1 LGLYCLRRKEM
12 KVRTATFTLAA
23 AAALLQTFTALG
35 GAAPV
40 FAVGGGGT
48 QAGTAILTVTSGLAA
63 PPGAA
68 NPLAGKPLIL
78 FRESFDAF
86 LRRRGMFQGPPG
98 APAKLPPLGVW
109 AYSCQTGSPACK
121 QALYEMR
128 PLSAGEVK
136 TDAAGRGVLPGV
148 PPGTYYLFSLA
159 PHNGRLLVWDLRVV
173 LKPGS
178 NSVTLDQRNSAPLD
192 ADAARANPPAG
203 EGESAADSRPCP
215 AAEAPRAPRPGA
227 QANSVLSVVGTG
239 YVYTRTTVD
248 SRTGQPTGTPYTER
262 GNFSH
267 TTLYLLDEDAD
278 VILQRAGIEPGMM
291 GSRLGMLAF
300 LDAGTQLE
308 KVSELGAL
316 AAAFGQPGALSEI
329 TAMSKPDL
337 DCAMKS
343 IRAHSLA
350 EMTTDANARGTFPGV
365 PPGTYYLFGRF
376 YRVNKPVRAGAVSWN
391 QRVTLRPGQNLLRL
405 SVDNAALK

>member
-1 LGLYCLRRKEM
+1 MRARTTVLSIVAAAVLLQAFINPGQTSGAASGSA
-12 KVRTATFTLAA
+12 VAGGGPQTAT
-23 AAALLQTFTALG
+23 
-35 GAAPV
+35 
-40 FAVGGGGT
+40 AV
-48 QAGTAILTVTSGLAA
+48 LTVTSGFAA
-63 PPGAA
+63 QPGGV
-68 NPLAGKPLIL
+68 NPLADKPLIL
-78 FRESFDAF
+78 FRESFGEF
-86 LRRRGMFQGPPG
+86 LKRKGMFQGPPG

-128 PLSAGEVK
+128 PYSAGEVK
-136 TDAAGRGVLPGV
+136 TDAVGRGVLPGV

-173 LKPGS
+173 LKAGA
-178 NSVTLDQRNSAPLD
+178 NSLALDQRNSAPLD
-192 ADAARANPPAG
+192 ANAARASTPAAG
-203 EGESAADSRPCP
+203 GESAAESRPCP
-215 AAEAPRAPRPGA
+215 AAEAPRAARPGA
-227 QANSVLSVVGTG
+227 RANSVLSVVGMG
-239 YVYTRTTVD
+239 YVYTRTTID
-248 SRTGQPTGTPYTER
+248 TRTGQPTGTQYTER
-262 GNFSH
+262 GNFSD

-278 VILQRAGIEPGMM
+278 DILQSAGIEPGMM

-300 LDAGTQLE
+300 LDASTQLE

-329 TAMSKPDL
+329 TGMSKPDL
-337 DCAMKS
+337 DCAMKA
-343 IRAHSLA
+343 IRAHSVA

-391 QRVTLRPGQNLLRL
+391 QRVTLKPGQNLLRL
-405 SVDNAALK
+405 SVDDAALK

>member
-1 LGLYCLRRKEM
+1 M
-12 KVRTATFTLAA
+12 KARTAVLTLAA
-23 AAALLQTFTALG
+23 AAALLQMFTGLS
-35 GAAPV
+35 GAAPGS
-40 FAVGGGGT
+40 AVGGGSPQT
-48 QAGTAILTVTSGLAA
+48 GTAVLTVTSGLAA
-63 PPGAA
+63 QPGAV
-68 NPLAGKPLIL
+68 NPLAGKPLVL

-86 LRRRGMFQGPPG
+86 LRRKGMFQGPPG

-109 AYSCQTGSPACK
+109 ANSCQTGSPACK
-121 QALYEMR
+121 QALYEMQ
-128 PLSAGEVK
+128 PNSAGETK

-173 LKPGS
+173 LKPGA
-178 NSVTLDQRNSAPLD
+178 NSVTLDQSNTAPLD
-192 ADAARANPPAG
+192 ANAARTNPPAG
-203 EGESAADSRPCP
+203 GGESAAASRPCP
-215 AAEAPRAPRPGA
+215 VTEAPRAAKPGA
-227 QANSVLSVVGTG
+227 RANSVLSVVGTG

-248 SRTGQPTGTPYTER
+248 SRTGQPIGPQYTER
-262 GNFSH
+262 GNFSD
-267 TTLYLLDEDAD
+267 TTLYLLDEDAET
-278 VILQRAGIEPGMM
+278 ILQSAGIEPGMM

-300 LDAGTQLE
+300 LDASTQLE

-316 AAAFGQPGALSEI
+316 AAAFGQPGAVSEI

-337 DCAMKS
+337 DCAMKA
-343 IRAHSLA
+343 IRAHSVA
-350 EMTTDANARGTFPGV
+350 EMTTDANARGAFPGV

-391 QRVTLRPGQNLLRL
+391 QRVTLKPGQNLLRL

>member
-1 LGLYCLRRKEM
+1 M
-12 KVRTATFTLAA
+12 KARTVVLTLAA
-23 AAALLQTFTALG
+23 AAALLQAFINPGQTS
-35 GAAPV
+35 GAGSA
-40 FAVGGGGT
+40 GGGGGPQT
-48 QAGTAILTVTSGLAA
+48 GTAVLTVTSGFAA
-63 PPGAA
+63 QPGAV
-68 NPLAGKPLIL
+68 NPLAVKPLIL
-78 FRESFDAF
+78 FRESFGAF
-86 LRRRGMFQGPPG
+86 LKRKGMFQGPPG

-109 AYSCQTGSPACK
+109 ASSCQTGSPACK
-121 QALYEMR
+121 QALYEMQ
-128 PLSAGEVK
+128 PLSAGEAK

-173 LKPGS
+173 LKAGA
-178 NSVTLDQRNSAPLD
+178 NSVALDQQNSAPLD
-192 ADAARANPPAG
+192 ADSARANPPAG
-203 EGESAADSRPCP
+203 GSESAAESRPCP
-215 AAEAPRAPRPGA
+215 VTQAPGA
-227 QANSVLSVVGTG
+227 ARRRAGANSVLSVVGTG

-248 SRTGQPTGTPYTER
+248 SKTGRPIGQPYTER
-262 GNFSH
+262 GNFSD

-278 VILQRAGIEPGMM
+278 VILQSAGIEPGLM

-337 DCAMKS
+337 DCAMQA
-343 IRAHSLA
+343 IRAHSVA
-350 EMTTDANARGTFPGV
+350 EMTTDADAKGTFPGV

-376 YRVNKPVRAGAVSWN
+376 YRATKPVRAGAVSWN
-391 QRVTLRPGQNLLRL
+391 QRVTLKPGQNLLRL